1 MQQKTRSPTLLSMRL
16 HWILRT
22 KMMILSIHGMS
33 KANQTPALIMISWY
47 VSRAM
52 QCISHHRRS
61 QVIYISSIAS
71 FRRTFWQFESRWC
84 DNRAFREGDRKTCA
98 PFHSSWHIFL
108 ASWSAHNSQ
117 IERRRENVLF
127 VHWTGTVV
135 RFTAFGPF
143 GAIHFDEVSLWRIH
157 VRGHAHW
164 LSIFEFL
171 DGYKRPSMS
180 RWSFN

>member
-16 HWILRT
+16 HWIPRNKT
-22 KMMILSIHGMS
+22 MILSIHGML
-33 KANQTPALIMISWY
+33 KANQTPASIMINWY

-52 QCISHHRRS
+52 QRISHHWRT

-71 FRRTFWQFESRWC
+71 IRRTFRQLESGWC

-135 RFTAFGPF
+135 GFTAFGSF
-143 GAIHFDEVSLWRIH
+143 GAIHSDEVSLWWIH
-157 VRGHAHW
+157 VRGHVYS
-164 LSIFEFL
+164 LFIFEFL